1 MPPSRPRLT
10 RALWRHPLAWLALAS
25 LLITFFL
32 GAPQIEALR
41 AFQTS
46 EPPTATNSPP
56 PTATL
61 VPTTAVPTN
70 APAPTNT
77 PPAAA
82 TTPPPAATPPIPAT
96 ATSFVEPATPLST
109 ETPIET
115 PIETPLVAPAVTL
128 PPTDTPPP
136 PPVILATATP
146 PPLPAPAEALTTTLI
161 ITQTEAGAPPA
172 QNADALVELIDTFVL
187 YSAYFLL
194 GCGIIVFIAL
204 AVGFYYL
211 QRRGQGSG

>member
-1 MPPSRPRLT
+1 MPPSRSRLT
-10 RALWRHPLAWLALAS
+10 LALLRHPLAWLALAS
-25 LLITFFL
+25 LLITLFL

-61 VPTTAVPTN
+61 APTTAVPTN
-70 APAPTNT
+70 T
-77 PPAAA
+77 PPLTDTPSAAA
-82 TTPPPAATPPIPAT
+82 TAPPPTATFPIPDTATPVAEIATPIAET
-96 ATSFVEPATPLST
+96 ATPLST
-109 ETPIET
+109 ETP
-115 PIETPLVAPAVTL
+115 LAAPAATL
-128 PPTDTPPP
+128 PPIDTPS
-136 PPVILATATP
+136 PPVIPASVTP
-146 PPLPAPAEALTTTLI
+146 PPLPTPAEAQSATHV
-161 ITQTEAGAPPA
+161 ITQTEAAAPPA
-172 QNADALVELIDTFVL
+172 QNADALVELIDAFVL

-211 QRRGQGSG
+211 QRRGRGPD